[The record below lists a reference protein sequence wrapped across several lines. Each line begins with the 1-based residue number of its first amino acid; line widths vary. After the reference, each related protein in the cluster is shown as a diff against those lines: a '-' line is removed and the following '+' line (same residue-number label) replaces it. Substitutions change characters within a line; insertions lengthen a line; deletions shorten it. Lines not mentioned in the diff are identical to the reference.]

1 MTHEELLALLDE
13 YGHWDDWGFYPPL
26 RAVVELHK
34 PEIFNDGYKDVTVCE
49 ECNDHY
55 ISIEENYYPCLTIQ
69 IIEQVIEKE
78 LGTDSGSHQ

>member
-1 MTHEELLALLDE
+1 MTHDELLIKINHRLDSSFYNGDSPSTLRALLS
-13 YGHWDDWGFYPPL
+13 
-26 RAVVELHK
+26 VVELHK

-55 ISIEENYYPCLTIQ
+55 LSIEENYYPCPTIQ

-78 LGTDSGSHQ
+78 LQ